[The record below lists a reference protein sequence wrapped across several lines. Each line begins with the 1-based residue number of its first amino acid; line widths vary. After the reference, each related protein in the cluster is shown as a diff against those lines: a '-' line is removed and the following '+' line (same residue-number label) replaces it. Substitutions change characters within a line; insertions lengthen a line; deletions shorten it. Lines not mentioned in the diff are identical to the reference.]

1 VTSAGFR
8 ARTVIP
14 LDYVATTMSAVWNAL
29 DNREKA
35 LLFWAA
41 VLVAIGLTTRTGRDF
56 LRSTLGIA
64 RGSLSAILVL
74 YALYVAAVVLLLAW
88 AGLWMTAVAS
98 ATALWFAGPGMVMF
112 LKANEALTNPHHL
125 RDLVRRALWLLLG
138 VEFVVNF
145 FPLPLWAEIL
155 LLPFL
160 TTIALFGVLPRD
172 AEGAAGAKKFS
183 EIVLGAFFVFL
194 VVRFVVRVATDF
206 DAFASSATLARF
218 WVPPA
223 LTLAVLPFFYLL
235 GLCMAYAQA
244 LLRLRFFMEGEPLL
258 GYAKRAF
265 FGRFGLNLGALR
277 EVGSGP
283 LQVKVA
289 RAASRQEIDAIL
301 RGARRPP
308 RWKGP
313 WKPAT
318 ADTAKTDAPDAAR
331 TAKDSG

>member
-1 VTSAGFR
+1 
-8 ARTVIP
+8 
-14 LDYVATTMSAVWNAL
+14 MSAVWNSL

-41 VLVAIGLTTRTGRDF
+41 VLIAIGLKTRTGRDF
-56 LRSTLGIA
+56 VRSMLGIA

-74 YALYVAAVVLLLAW
+74 YALYVAAAVSLLAW

-138 VEFVVNF
+138 VEFIVNF
-145 FPLPLWAEIL
+145 FPLALWAEIL
-155 LLPFL
+155 LVPFL
-160 TTIALFGVLPRD
+160 TTIALLDVLPGD
-172 AEGAAGAKKFS
+172 KKGAAEAKKLS
-183 EIVLGAFFVFL
+183 EIVLGGFFVFL
-194 VVRFVVRVATDF
+194 VVRFVVQVATDF
-206 DAFASSATLARF
+206 DAFASSETLARF

-223 LTLAVLPFFYLL
+223 LTVAVLPFFYVL
-235 GLCMAYAQA
+235 GLYMAYEQA
-244 LLRLRFFMEGEPLL
+244 FLRLRFFMEGEPLL

-265 FGRFGLNLGALR
+265 FRRFGLKLGELR

-289 RAASRQEIDAIL
+289 RAESRQEIDAIL
-301 RGARRPP
+301 RSASLQGEDVSRN
-308 RWKGP
+308 
-313 WKPAT
+313 
-318 ADTAKTDAPDAAR
+318 
-331 TAKDSG
+331 